1 MCYPLPRIRTL
12 SQKMEHILCQGLAPS
27 LPFQRGVLSQGQFLP
42 FVKGCFPFLKGH
54 ALKRMCSSHPFSRDA
69 LSQGVPFLKGC
80 PFSRAFGNLPF
91 CKGSILLQGSVLVSF
106 PFPEGCPK
114 SSRAKV
120 NTLLQGVSFCK
131 EHPFSRI
138 DLAISLLQG
147 TSFLKDCLW
156 QTPFFKGH
164 PFSRASLG
172 NCPFAR
178 AILLQGLCARVSLSQ
193 GIAEPSYS
201 TEVCR

>member
-1 MCYPLPRIRTL
+1 MSYAQYFFKAMCYPLPRIRTL

-120 NTLLQGVSFCK
+120 AIPVCK
-131 EHPFSRI
+131 GF
-138 DLAISLLQG
+138 
-147 TSFLKDCLW
+147 
-156 QTPFFKGH
+156 
-164 PFSRASLG
+164 
-172 NCPFAR
+172 PFAR
-178 AILLQGLCARVSLSQ
+178 SILSQ
-193 GIAEPSYS
+193 GLIWQFPFARDILSQGLLVANSLFQGAPFLKG
-201 TEVCR
+201 

>member
-1 MCYPLPRIRTL
+1 MISETSVLFFYIDFLAGFEKQAKNQYKNQYFPNCPLVSPFPFGPQTLHQHQPHVLGGCMSYAQYFFKAVCYPLPRIRTI

-106 PFPEGCPK
+106 PFPRDVQ
-114 SSRAKV
+114 RAPG
-120 NTLLQGVSFCK
+120 L
-131 EHPFSRI
+131 R
-138 DLAISLLQG
+138 
-147 TSFLKDCLW
+147 W
-156 QTPFFKGH
+156 Q
-164 PFSRASLG
+164 
-172 NCPFAR
+172 CPFAR
-178 AILLQGLCARVSLSQ
+178 GLLLH
-193 GIAEPSYS
+193 
-201 TEVCR
+201 